1 MRTSPDRDLLAR
13 EEEAERELVGDG
25 DGLGDR
31 AGGLGGQLDEEGVG
45 GLGPPVPA
53 RGVHEVLEH
62 EQLEDEHVDD
72 GLDVRGQAQVEG
84 PRLAGDVEG
93 VRALDLASVL
103 AGRGPAQ
110 RPLIGRGDRGSGDAL
125 DRDVLNFRDQL
136 CADMKELMLAARRA
150 PANSAVSKL

>member
-1 MRTSPDRDLLAR
+1 MEALTIHAPYVVHDLPTGAPRWVQWVSGYDMTIVSGVVTHEHNQPACTEEDLPGRLVRNPRT
-13 EEEAERELVGDG
+13 
-25 DGLGDR
+25 
-31 AGGLGGQLDEEGVG
+31 Q
-45 GLGPPVPA
+45 
-53 RGVHEVLEH
+53 
-62 EQLEDEHVDD
+62 HV
-72 GLDVRGQAQVEG
+72 R
-84 PRLAGDVEG
+84 DVEG

-150 PANSAVSKL
+150 PADRAVSKL